1 MQEKGI
7 QVSDG
12 KESDTTRLTTKL
24 PGNALLIEI
33 LNNISKME
41 KKEKRLKRE
50 EANTIREEM
59 KGEDVQRPQRERNE
73 ELEPKWLLT

>member
-12 KESDTTRLTTKL
+12 KEGNTTRLTTKL
-24 PGNALLIEI
+24 LGTALLIEI

-41 KKEKRLKRE
+41 KKENRLKRE
-50 EANTIREEM
+50 DFEE
-59 KGEDVQRPQRERNE
+59 EETVQRPQRERNE

>member
-12 KESDTTRLTTKL
+12 KERNTTRLTTKL
-24 PGNALLIEI
+24 LGNALLIEI

-41 KKEKRLKRE
+41 KKENRLKRE
-50 EANTIREEM
+50 DFKEEE
-59 KGEDVQRPQRERNE
+59 KIQRPQRERNE

>member
-12 KESDTTRLTTKL
+12 KEGNTTRLTTKL
-24 PGNALLIEI
+24 LGNALLIGI

-41 KKEKRLKRE
+41 KKENRLKRE
-50 EANTIREEM
+50 DFEEEE
-59 KGEDVQRPQRERNE
+59 KVQRPQRERNE

>member
-41 KKEKRLKRE
+41 KKENRLKRE
-50 EANTIREEM
+50 DFEE
-59 KGEDVQRPQRERNE
+59 EEEVQRPQRERNE